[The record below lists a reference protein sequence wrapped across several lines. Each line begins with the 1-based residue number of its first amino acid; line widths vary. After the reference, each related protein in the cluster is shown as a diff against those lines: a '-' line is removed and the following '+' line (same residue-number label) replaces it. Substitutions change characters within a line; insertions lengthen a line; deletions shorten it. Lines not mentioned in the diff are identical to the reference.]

1 MGTAGILLATAVGF
15 IAGLI
20 FNYIFSLIFVFKQID
35 ESAKQHKIRSFILF
49 TVIGIIGLA
58 LTETGMYAGI
68 RMFGQEWYLIVK
80 IIIAGIVLM
89 WNYLARKLLI
99 FKGAKYGQK

>member
-15 IAGLI
+15 IAGLV

-35 ESAKQHKIRSFILF
+35 ENAKQHKIRSFILF
-49 TVIGIIGLA
+49 TVIGVIGLA
-58 LTETGMYAGI
+58 LTEAGMYGGI
-68 RMFGQEWYLIVK
+68 RMFGQEWYLVVK
-80 IIIAGIVLM
+80 IITAGIVLV
-89 WNYLARKLLI
+89 WNYSARKLLI